1 MSLNYPNQVT
11 SLTVIDFEFSTDGG
25 SVSPISYVARV
36 QDFDSIDRKP
46 AYIYGWKPKVGS
58 MEPYGTGDKDLL
70 VTFFGEAEYWLMSHL
85 GWKLPK
91 NHFDCYVENKNL
103 FNGLLPKKP
112 NSIWGLANT
121 IKRFKIETDH
131 KEDDK
136 WT

>member
-1 MSLNYPNQVT
+1 MTFLVKLVFVN
-11 SLTVIDFEFSTDGG
+11 
-25 SVSPISYVARV
+25 VSSR
-36 QDFDSIDRKP
+36 
-46 AYIYGWKPKVGS
+46 
-58 MEPYGTGDKDLL
+58 L
-70 VTFFGEAEYWLMSHL
+70 EA
-85 GWKLPK
+85 PK

-136 WT
+136 SDLRVRLGTGDFKESEKDDILRYNKADVVAI